1 MAQSRLIKLLN
12 NDPKFFYYNGN
23 PNNKKNGGGLG
34 NFTQKSIQPGGD
46 RPGDSSSGQPY
57 IVTPIPLRSGNAADD
72 GYIRGGRFLASSAA
86 EIDARRIK
94 KFFADKPRGPLFI
107 ARQIGLQLSNPKIET
122 RKFGTGQGTL
132 LGSLL
137 NIGAATLNA
146 INNRLPGP
154 TRIYN
159 SGINTLA
166 QIPAT
171 AFGTHYER
179 HGLLPVQ
186 DENTKYYNVVK
197 TNNENGNN
205 RLLGLTNRLINVPI
219 LDKKPQGGFDIGN
232 LTNNTLSIIG
242 AIRGRPIAPL
252 FVGGR
257 FAPQDLT
264 IEQYNG
270 GPNSIYGV
278 GTTLIRRYDVTY
290 DSTGNAGNTYSTL
303 ERGDVDFDR
312 IQTLSDLYN
321 NAPNPAPTDAISRSL
336 LGLNNFNR
344 RSFSS
349 LESSP
354 QNQTAV
360 SYNDNIPAG
369 ANPYG
374 SSNSPTARSY
384 ADLKAAVEQL
394 KVRDT
399 TIETTATEG
408 FRTDPDT
415 GRAIGLDSRV
425 NKLSNWAYYG
435 RRRLASQDPTVA
447 LYNNTNEFD
456 RIDSNILRV
465 VFQAMNPFGSF
476 EKGETFAFSAYI
488 KGFKDNFDANWNEY
502 NYVGRSESFYTYGK
516 FKRSVSFNLDIPCF
530 NKIQLL
536 EKHRALGQLAS
547 TTAGSYND
555 KGIMGGVVLK
565 VQVGKYLYDEYAIL
579 NNISYDIP
587 DDSSWDID
595 EGLAMYL
602 KVSISLTIIHSKKLP
617 QYEVGSS
624 NSNTGFFGYLQNPL
638 GEGYLDPEYKL
649 QYSNG
654 GGSRAN
660 LNINRFNNAINQQF
674 IPGLNPG
681 NNPNAQTAL
690 QRSLNQGA
698 NQYATQVNPLTN
710 QLLSNQRTSPAAITN
725 FQKYNQQKTNEL
737 LLKSKWKRG

>member
-1 MAQSRLIKLLN
+1 MSESRLISLRTDLKSLKYGE
-12 NDPKFFYYNGN
+12 DRQGSGN
-23 PNNKKNGGGLG
+23 
-34 NFTQKSIQPGGD
+34 
-46 RPGDSSSGQPY
+46 SGQPY
-57 IVTPIPLRSGNAADD
+57 IVSPIPPGNFNTPTVDD
-72 GYIRGGRFLASSAA
+72 NFIRGGRFLASSAA
-86 EIDARRIK
+86 EIDSRRIK
-94 KFFADKPRGPLFI
+94 KFFEDKPRGPLFI

-122 RKFGTGQGTL
+122 RKFGAGQGTFVGGL
-132 LGSLL
+132 LGIGSELL
-137 NIGAATLNA
+137 NK
-146 INNRLPGP
+146 INDTLPGP

-159 SGINTLA
+159 AGVNTLA

-171 AFGTHYER
+171 AFGIHYER

-197 TNNENGNN
+197 NNNENGNN

-219 LDKKPQGGFDIGN
+219 LERKPQGGFDIGN
-232 LTNNTLSIIG
+232 LTNNVLGIIG
-242 AIRGRPIAPL
+242 AVRGKPIAPL
-252 FVGGR
+252 FIGGR

-264 IEQYNG
+264 IAQYSG
-270 GPNSIYGV
+270 GPGSVYGI

-312 IQTLSDLYN
+312 IQTLSNLYN
-321 NAPNPAPTDAISRSL
+321 SAPSPAPTDTISRLL

-360 SYNDNIPAG
+360 SYNNNIPAG

-408 FRTDPDT
+408 FKTDPDT
-415 GRAIGLDSRV
+415 GRAIGLDSRA

-435 RRRLASQDPTVA
+435 RRRSASQDPTVS

-456 RIDSNILRV
+456 RLDSEILTIHFR
-465 VFQAMNPFGSF
+465 ALDPFTPGLA
-476 EKGETFAFSAYI
+476 EYDLAFSAYV
-488 KGFKDNFDANWNEY
+488 KGFKDSFDATWNEY

-516 FKRSVSFNLDIPCF
+516 FKRNVTFNLDIPCF
-530 NKIQLL
+530 NRIQLF
-536 EKHRALGQLAS
+536 EKHRALGQLAA
-547 TTAGSYND
+547 TTAGAYNTE
-555 KGIMGGVVLK
+555 GIMGGVLLK
-565 VQVGKYLYDEYAIL
+565 VQVGKYLDNEYAIL

-587 DDSSWDID
+587 DDSSWDIN

-602 KVSISLTIIHSKKLP
+602 KANVSLTIIHSKKLP
-617 QYEVGSS
+617 RYTDPKTDTTS
-624 NSNTGFFGYLQNPL
+624 GFFGYLDNPI
-638 GEGYLDPEYKL
+638 EGYLPSDYKL

-654 GGSRAN
+654 GRAN
-660 LNINRFNNAINQQF
+660 LNINRFNQAVTQQF
-674 IPGLNPG
+674 IPGLFGG
-681 NNPNAQTAL
+681 NNPNAQTPL
-690 QRSLNQGA
+690 QQSLNRQA
-698 NQYATQVNPLTN
+698 NQAATQTNPLTN
-710 QLLSNQRTSPAAITN
+710 QLLSNQRVSPAAVTN
-725 FQKYNQQKTNEL
+725 FQKYNQQKANEM
-737 LLKSKWKRG
+737 LLKSKWGG